1 MYRTAMCFAL
11 TLVFAASSLNVSW
24 AATNA
29 KSTTKTTIT
38 LKVLSCEG
46 CAKRVR
52 EKLTAVSG
60 VSEVKTDLKTKSAT
74 ISPKRDATPSPKQL
88 WEAVEEAGKTPVKL
102 VGPSGTFTSKPKK

>member
-1 MYRTAMCFAL
+1 MYRTAMCFAM
-11 TLVFAASSLNVSW
+11 TLIVAASSLNVGW

-29 KSTTKTTIT
+29 NSTTTTTIT

-52 EKLTAVSG
+52 EKLTAVNG

-88 WEAVEEAGKTPVKL
+88 WEAV
-102 VGPSGTFTSKPKK
+102 

>member
-11 TLVFAASSLNVSW
+11 TLAFAASSLNVSW
-24 AATNA
+24 AATDA
-29 KSTTKTTIT
+29 KTPTKTTIT

-52 EKLTAVSG
+52 EKLTAVNG
-60 VSEVKTDLKTKSAT
+60 VGDVKTDLKTKSAT
-74 ISPKRDATPSPKQL
+74 VSPKRDATPSPKQL
-88 WEAVEEAGKTPVKL
+88 WEAIEKAGKTPVKL

>member
-1 MYRTAMCFAL
+1 MYRSAMCCAL
-11 TLVFAASSLNVSW
+11 TLVLVASAHNVGW
-24 AATNA
+24 AATDA

-60 VSEVKTDLKTKSAT
+60 VSEVKTDLKAKSAT
-74 ISPKRDATPSPKQL
+74 ITPEGDSTPSPKQL

-102 VGPSGTFTSKPKK
+102 DGPDGTFTSKPKK